1 MTDVGAVASRKK
13 HSKRLP
19 PVDSAYRPHSR
30 PHVQKRSPYPTR
42 PAEGKLNQV
51 VESEEEVC
59 EYEGQEEYLS
69 LGEDTKVGGEISEEG
84 DMARKEEGELGS
96 LMRYIMERDEKREA
110 EERRRREEREERERE
125 RRREDEDRQREFM
138 RLEADRRREENLERR
153 RAEEERKDLKELQQE
168 KMRALGSYKEGT
180 ELSDYLCKFERLLK
194 ECKVD
199 EGSWAERLYPRL
211 PEKLC
216 VRVAAERDGDMGY
229 PVVKQAL
236 LQTVGETT
244 LTYGRNLF
252 ELSGEGL
259 KHLAGGDA
267 CEHIVKTCRG
277 VLQGC
282 ETLEQCVVALAT
294 AVTRRVLPQPGKV
307 YMETKPIKSLKELR
321 EMWETWVAGRQKG
334 NFYKPW
340 LGEVGTERR
349 GFRGDVREGYGG
361 REITCF
367 SCGGKGHRAGEC
379 KDNKGRTG
387 FGSRTEFRSEPRSI
401 TCFTCGKP
409 GHRST
414 ECASRKVGAPVKR
427 EGGKVATVVV
437 GEKKDNIAWGRV
449 NGTECKV
456 LVDSGAS
463 VGVVPKSLLEE
474 CYRDCGEIQVANV
487 HGGRRAHRSTIV
499 KFEVGG
505 LVRSHLAMI
514 DEREGD
520 GVICIVPL
528 NLRDREEATA
538 YAKAIEEYGNRSQ
551 KAGSEEPKVNV
562 LTRSQTRIEA
572 ELDEC
577 EDDAGIKDLWC
588 TVELSDEVSGDEAG
602 PEPPTSGVEEGSEQV
617 RSGESVIEGD
627 LDLVGEPKALGSVT
641 ANQGEEEFDRL
652 ARGIGPMEK
661 GKDGKDFREKLL
673 TDDSLRTWREL
684 GTRRDRGFKW
694 ESELL
699 LRGMYVSWE
708 EFVDVIVVPKDF
720 RPRILEMAHER
731 CGHLGSGKV
740 AKLVSRYFLWPG
752 MVKDVEDHCKG
763 CEICQR
769 KSKARPSRAPAVER
783 PVLTEP
789 FESVAVDLVGP
800 LPKGKGGCRF
810 LLTYVCMATRWPE
823 AVPLRSITAR
833 SVAEGLWSIFSRTAI
848 PEQLLSDQ
856 GAQFCGR
863 VIKQLCDLLG
873 VEKLRT
879 SPYHPQ
885 TNGMVERMHGT
896 LKGVLGKCIEDKVDW
911 VGQVPLALY
920 VLRQMPHADSGFS
933 PFDVVFGFRV
943 RTPLDALYHGIFEV
957 EGKER
962 NVCDW
967 VSGLMDR
974 LERMRDCAALGM
986 TKGREGRMNYLNRGC
1001 KMRTFKEGD
1010 LVLYRIPGMSC
1021 KLADSWEGPFSVL
1034 GKMGSVNYKIGKVG
1048 NEKHSKVVHVNC
1060 LKKYEERTN
1069 IRRLDLVLED
1079 AGQERNVLREECVG
1093 FVSDDL
1099 EDLMAEFGDVFSDVP
1114 GNTDRVKM
1122 TIDTGNSP
1130 PIRLSP
1136 YSVPMGIRDEVKAE
1150 LDGLLECGVIE
1161 RSSSC
1166 WSSPLVP
1173 VKKVGG
1179 GIRLCVDYRR
1189 LNEVTIKEPYYI
1201 PGLEEMLERVGS
1213 GRVLSKVDLAKGFHQ
1228 VEVVS
1233 EDREKTCFVC
1243 PFGKYQYRRMPF
1255 GLANAPSVF
1264 QRLMDEVLVECVDFA
1279 KVYIDDVLVVSGCWE
1294 VHVRHLRKLF
1304 GVLQEAGL
1312 TCKRSK
1318 CVFGKRM
1325 LEFLGHVIGDGS
1337 MRVPEARI
1345 KAMAEH
1351 PVPKTRK
1358 QLRAFLGLIGY
1369 YRRFVRG
1376 FHRWSSLLT
1385 SHTAKTSPGEVVW
1398 TSPMLEAFRKLCVS
1412 LCDHVCLNV
1421 PCKEDDFCLES
1432 DASASG
1438 VGAVLSVWRDGE
1450 WKPVAFFS
1458 RQLKGAQV
1466 RYSAQELEGLAL
1478 YEAVQHFAFYLYGKR
1493 FSIITDHR
1501 GLEWLKSGNQRNRR
1515 VYGWAL
1521 KLSEFQFDVTYRRGE
1536 QNVVADDLS
1545 RCHDGSNVGV
1555 TTLSK
1560 EEGGDV
1566 GQPTFKN
1573 KR

>member
-1 MTDVGAVASRKK
+1 MTDVGTVVTRKK
-13 HSKRLP
+13 HPKRLP
-19 PVDSAYRPHSR
+19 PVDSDYKPHSR
-30 PHVQKRSPYPTR
+30 PQLHKRSPYPTR
-42 PAEGKLNQV
+42 PAEDKPDQE
-51 VESEEEVC
+51 VELEEDVSGDER
-59 EYEGQEEYLS
+59 QEECSGLE
-69 LGEDTKVGGEISEEG
+69 GVTQVGGEISEDEG
-84 DMARKEEGELGS
+84 MARKEEGELSS
-96 LMRYIMERDEKREA
+96 LMRYMMERDERREV

-138 RLEADRRREENLERR
+138 RVEAERRREENLERR

-199 EGSWAERLYPRL
+199 EGSWSERLYPRL
-211 PEKLC
+211 PERLC
-216 VRVAAERDGDMGY
+216 ARVAAERDGEMGY
-229 PVVKQAL
+229 SVVKQAL

-340 LGEVGTERR
+340 LGEVGSERR

-387 FGSRTEFRSEPRSI
+387 FGSRTEFRPEPRTI

-414 ECASRKVGAPVKR
+414 ECASKKVGAPLKR
-427 EGGKVATVVV
+427 EGGKVATVIV

-474 CYRDCGEIQVANV
+474 SYRDCGEIQVANV

-514 DEREGD
+514 DEREGE

-528 NLRDREEATA
+528 NLRDREEAAA
-538 YAKAIEEYGNRSQ
+538 YAKAIEEYGSRSQ
-551 KAGSEEPKVNV
+551 KTETEEPKVNM
-562 LTRSQTRIEA
+562 LTRSQARIEA

-577 EDDAGIKDLWC
+577 EEDAGVKDLWC
-588 TVELSDEVSGDEAG
+588 TVELSDEASGDEVEL
-602 PEPPTSGVEEGSEQV
+602 EPPTSWEEEGPEQV
-617 RSGESVIEGD
+617 RSRESEVEED
-627 LDLVGEPKALGSVT
+627 LELEGEPKALGSVT
-641 ANQGEEEFDRL
+641 ANQGEKEFDRL
-652 ARGIGPMEK
+652 AREIGPMER
-661 GKDGKDFREKLL
+661 GKDGKEFREKLL
-673 TDDSLRTWREL
+673 TDDSLKTWREL
-684 GTRRDRGFKW
+684 GTRRERGFKW
-694 ESELL
+694 DRELL

-708 EFVDVIVVPKDF
+708 EFVDVIVVPKEF
-720 RPRILEMAHER
+720 RSRILEMAHER
-731 CGHLGSGKV
+731 CGHLGGGKV

-769 KSKARPSRAPAVER
+769 KSKAKPSRAPAVER

-833 SVAEGLWSIFSRTAI
+833 SVA
-848 PEQLLSDQ
+848 D
-856 GAQFCGR
+856 QFCGR
-863 VIKQLCDLLG
+863 VVKQLCELLG

-885 TNGMVERMHGT
+885 TNGMVERMHGM
-896 LKGVLGKCIEDKVDW
+896 LKGVLGRCIEDRVDW
-911 VGQVPLALY
+911 VGLVPLALY

-967 VSGLMDR
+967 VSGRMDR

-986 TKGREGRMNYLNRGC
+986 NKGREGRMNYLNRGC
-1001 KMRTFKEGD
+1001 KMRTFEEGD

-1034 GKMGSVNYKIGKVG
+1034 CKMGSVNYKIGKVG
-1048 NEKHSKVVHVNC
+1048 NVKHAKVVHVYC
-1060 LKKYEERTN
+1060 LKKYRERTN

-1079 AGQERNVLREECVG
+1079 AEQERNVLREECVG
-1093 FVSDDL
+1093 FVKGDL
-1099 EDLMAEFGDVFSDVP
+1099 EDLMGEFGDVFSDVP

-1122 TIDTGNSP
+1122 TIDTGDSP

-1161 RSSSC
+1161 RSRSC

-1179 GIRLCVDYRR
+1179 GIRLCVDYRK
-1189 LNEVTIKEPYYI
+1189 LNEVTVKEPYYI
-1201 PGLEEMLERVGS
+1201 PGLEEMMERVGS

-1294 VHVRHLRKLF
+1294 VHVMHLRKLF
-1304 GVLQEAGL
+1304 GVLKEAGL

-1318 CVFGKRM
+1318 CVFGKRK

-1337 MRVPEARI
+1337 MKVPEARI
-1345 KAMAEH
+1345 KAIAEH

-1385 SHTAKTSPGEVVW
+1385 SHTAKTSPGEVLW

-1421 PCKEDDFCLES
+1421 PCKEDEFCLES

-1438 VGAVLSVWRDGE
+1438 IGAVLSVRRDEE

-1478 YEAVQHFAFYLYGKR
+1478 FEAVQHFAFYLYGKR

-1501 GLEWLKSGNQRNRR
+1501 GLEWLKSGKQKNRR

-1521 KLSEFQFDVTYRRGE
+1521 KLSEFQFDVTYRRGDH
-1536 QNVVADDLS
+1536 NVVADDLS

-1555 TTLSK
+1555 TVLSK

-1573 KR
+1573 TDS